1 LLLEY
6 LESNQKT
13 DFKFL
18 SSISFLDLG
27 KYLKLDEATIR
38 NLDLLYNI
46 ATKSNKDGTLFGF
59 LNKTKTIG

>member
-6 LESNQKT
+6 LEINQKT
-13 DFKFL
+13 NFNFINSVSYLDF
-18 SSISFLDLG
+18 G

-46 ATKSNKDGTLFGF
+46 ATKSNKE
-59 LNKTKTIG
+59 